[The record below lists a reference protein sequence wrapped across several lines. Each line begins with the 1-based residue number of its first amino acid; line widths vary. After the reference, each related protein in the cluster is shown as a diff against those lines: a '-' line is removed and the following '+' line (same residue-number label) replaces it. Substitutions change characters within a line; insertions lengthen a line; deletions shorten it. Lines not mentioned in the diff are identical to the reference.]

1 MDTYDHYK
9 AAARALLARK
19 DIGAFYSVGL
29 SMSLVIA
36 AAQDEQQHKQ
46 QRSRNLIGRLIVRL
60 RKHDHRTFGYLACS
74 SSDSAES
81 RFMERISV
89 SHAKRRNKK
98 TILFKPI
105 IDLSDYKTKQKL
117 RGYRKYLEQQGITP
131 ETLVKNYKLTYKRTA
146 FVDTIGSG
154 VGMSIFL
161 VVLADWSKERGVA
174 KEVAESITV
183 IAYPENEHCYRSN
196 KSLRSINI
204 SYDHNTSN
212 TDDNKTPKPVEA
224 LFKVACSIVEDREQL
239 WIHANGDDITK
250 RQRAVPSYSFKE
262 WEHLPADP
270 DQAVISG
277 FLNDYRAHTRGRLI
291 SRMARRVIR
300 TILLT

>member
-46 QRSRNLIGRLIVRL
+46 QRSRNLIRRLIVRL

-89 SHAKRRNKK
+89 SQAKRRNKK

-131 ETLVKNYKLTYKRTA
+131 EALVKNYKLTYKRTA
-146 FVDTIGSG
+146 FVDTIASG

-161 VVLADWSKERGVA
+161 VVLADWSKELGIA

-204 SYDHNTSN
+204 SCDHDTSN
-212 TDDNKTPKPVEA
+212 TAEA

-239 WIHANGDDITK
+239 WTHANGNDIAE
-250 RQRAVPSYSFKE
+250 RPRAVPSYPFKE
-262 WEHLPADP
+262 WDHLPADP

-291 SRMARRVIR
+291 SKMARRVIR